1 LLLEVGVCDT
11 LAAPFKGV
19 PENGAV
25 LSQGDEGRMAAKAE
39 DLTGRRGFSA
49 GDPLAALGDGR
60 LPTDHQ
66 EVVWHFAVTEVEPV
80 EGWLEHHSSRSG
92 SVCAPEST
100 EELTYAYYHTEA
112 WRFYRAGYALRG
124 RAARRSQDK
133 ARKAG
138 KAVR

>member
-1 LLLEVGVCDT
+1 MLLEVGVCDT

-80 EGWLEHHSSRSG
+80 EGWLEYHSSRSG
-92 SVCAPEST
+92 FVCAPEST
-100 EELTYAYYHTEA
+100 EELTYTYYDTEA
-112 WRFYRAGYALRG
+112 WRFYRAAEPGQGPKSRES
-124 RAARRSQDK
+124 RPVS
-133 ARKAG
+133 
-138 KAVR
+138 